1 MPVIPASERKSRNST
16 LSSAPVGSEAGLGN
30 MRRRKEEEE
39 KEKKEEEEKAKEK
52 NTRVRWLSR

>member
-16 LSSAPVGSEAGLGN
+16 LPSATVGSEAGLGN

-39 KEKKEEEEKAKEK
+39 KEKRRRRKKKK
-52 NTRVRWLSR
+52 QKKRPG